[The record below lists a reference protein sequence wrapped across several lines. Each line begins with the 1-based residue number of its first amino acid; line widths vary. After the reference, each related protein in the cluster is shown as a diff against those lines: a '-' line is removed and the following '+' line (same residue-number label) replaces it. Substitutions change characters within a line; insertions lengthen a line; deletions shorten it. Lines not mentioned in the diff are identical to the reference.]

1 MKCNIESI
9 IDFKRD
15 KISVT
20 DLCKSVGI
28 SRQSFYAYLRNEKE
42 PGVYTAIKITD
53 YLNEKLEENDGCPP
67 DLYDISQFWS
77 VE

>member
-15 KISVT
+15 KISIT
-20 DLCKSVGI
+20 DLCKTIGI

-42 PGVYTAIKITD
+42 PGIYTAIKITD
-53 YLNEKLEENDGCPP
+53 YINKRLEEQGYMSN
-67 DLYDISQFWS
+67 LYSIEQYWS